1 MAQQPETRQAKE
13 ANKDRLLQLPNV
25 VGVGVGFRETGGQ
38 TTDEVVVTVL
48 VEEKVPEA
56 ALSGDETVPREVSGV
71 RTDVV
76 AVGVLRALQSPRDRH
91 RPVPGGVSLGHF
103 RITAGTFGAVVRDNN
118 TQTRLILSNNH
129 VLANSN
135 DASIGD
141 AIIQPGA
148 ADGGVNPGDVIAH
161 LERFCP
167 IDFGLQESTCNI
179 ADSVAALVTAGAHMI
194 GSQHQLKAL
203 KVRAQATNLVDAAVA
218 RPVSDDIILDEIL
231 EIGEVSGTTSASLGL
246 SVRKSGRSTGFTTG
260 TITVLDATVTVSYG
274 TNKTATFEDQ
284 IITGAMSAPGDS
296 GSLLVDGGSQQAVGL
311 LFAGSDQT
319 TIHSP
324 IQAVLD
330 CLNVTI

>member
-13 ANKDRLLQLPNV
+13 AHKDELLQLPNV

-38 TTDEVVVTVL
+38 ITDEVVVTVL

-56 ALSGDETVPREVSGV
+56 ALTSDETVPKEVSGV
-71 RTDVV
+71 RTDVI
-76 AVGVLRALQSPRDRH
+76 AVGVLRALQSPTDRF
-91 RPVPGGVSLGHF
+91 RPVPGGVSIGHF

-118 TQTRLILSNNH
+118 TQARLILSNNH

-141 AIIQPGA
+141 AILQPGA
-148 ADGGVNPGDVIAH
+148 ADGGRNPGDVIAH

-167 IDFGLQESTCNI
+167 IDFGLQESSCNI
-179 ADSVAALVTAGAHMI
+179 ADSVAALISAGARMI

-218 RPVSDDIILDEIL
+218 RPVSDDIILDEIR
-231 EIGEVSGTTSASLGL
+231 EIGEVSGTTSASLGQ

-260 TITVLDATVTVSYG
+260 IITVMDATVTVSYG

-296 GSLLVDGGSQQAVGL
+296 GSLLVDGGSQRAVGL